1 METRRNKQKEASTT
15 PERLLNTAER
25 LFAEYGYDGVGMRA
39 LADEAGVNLGAAT
52 YHYGSKQK
60 LYIETVMRRFR
71 PIGEERI
78 KLLRQAEKEAK
89 GKPVPVEKIV
99 DCMVRPPFMTV
110 LAHPHFP
117 ALLARNLFMPPPF
130 MQELL
135 AKELPPF
142 NEPFVAALAR
152 TLPNLPLEVL
162 QMRDMFAGGVTLMVS
177 RQLSKMP
184 LRNSPAFCEFVIKEM
199 VTFIAA
205 GLRTESTISDSDL
218 PPGAFSQTLG
228 ETDG

>member
-1 METRRNKQKEASTT
+1 
-15 PERLLNTAER
+15 
-25 LFAEYGYDGVGMRA
+25 
-39 LADEAGVNLGAAT
+39 
-52 YHYGSKQK
+52 
-60 LYIETVMRRFR
+60 
-71 PIGEERI
+71 
-78 KLLRQAEKEAK
+78 
-89 GKPVPVEKIV
+89 
-99 DCMVRPPFMTV
+99 MTV

-117 ALLARNLFMPPPF
+117 ALLARNLFMAPPF

-152 TLPNLPLEVL
+152 ALPNLPLEVL

-184 LRNSPAFCEFVIKEM
+184 MRNSPAFCEFVIKEM

-205 GLRTESTISDSDL
+205 GLRTESTISGIDL
-218 PPGAFSQTLG
+218 PTMTFSQHPPA
-228 ETDG
+228 TDS

>member
-1 METRRNKQKEASTT
+1 METRRNKQSDASTT
-15 PERLLNTAER
+15 AERLLNTAER
-25 LFAEYGYDGVGMRA
+25 LFAEHGYDGVGMRA
-39 LADEAGVNLGAAT
+39 LADEAGVNLGATT

-89 GKPVPVEKIV
+89 GKPVPVETII
-99 DCMVRPPFMTV
+99 DCMLRPPFMTV
-110 LAHPHFP
+110 LAHPYFP

-130 MQELL
+130 MQEFL

-152 TLPNLPLEVL
+152 TLPNLSLEVL
-162 QMRDMFAGGVTLMVS
+162 QIRDVFAGGVLLMVS

-184 LRNSPAFCEFVIKEM
+184 MRNSPAFCEFVLKEM

-205 GLRTESTISDSDL
+205 GFRTESTISGSDL
-218 PPGAFSQTLG
+218 LSMAFLQ
-228 ETDG
+228 